1 MENHIETDASENEVL
16 EMAMKHDEQ
25 NAEKHSESATDEAAK
40 KVKKTAPTR
49 KGDKGSKDPMPAS
62 VKEDLAALVDG
73 EATLSEDFKEKTAV
87 LFEAAVQAKISD
99 EIERLEESYEER
111 LAEEVEESH
120 AKMVDSVDSFLN
132 HVVEGWMDDNKV
144 GIEQGLRTEIAENF
158 IVGLK
163 GLFDESYVDVP
174 ETKFDLV
181 DELAEKVEDL
191 EASLNEEMDTVM
203 RLSEANEELVREMI
217 LAESSKG
224 LVDTQAEK
232 LAILAEAVDFES
244 AESFHNK
251 VEIIKE
257 SHFSVATHDAV
268 SIQEGVDEDLDEEVQ
283 IVEETDPRMASILKA
298 LRG

>member
-1 MENHIETDASENEVL
+1 MEDHIETDANENEVL
-16 EMAMKHDEQ
+16 EMATKHDEQ
-25 NAEKHSESATDEAAK
+25 NAEKHSENATDEAAK
-40 KVKKTAPTR
+40 KVKKSASKR
-49 KGDKGSKDPMPAS
+49 KGDKGSQDPMAAS

-87 LFEAAVQAKISD
+87 LFEAAVQAKISE

-111 LAEEVEESH
+111 LAEEVEETH

-132 HVVEGWMDDNKV
+132 HVVESWMDDNKV
-144 GIEQGLRTEIAENF
+144 GIEQGIRTEIAENF

-174 ETKFDLV
+174 ESKFDLV
-181 DELAEKVEDL
+181 DELAEKVEEL
-191 EASLNEEMDTVM
+191 EASLNEEMEGAM
-203 RLSEANEELVREMI
+203 RLAEANEELVREMV
-217 LAESSKG
+217 LLECSEG

-232 LAILAEAVDFES
+232 LAILAETVDFES
-244 AESFHNK
+244 AETFRDK

-268 SIQEGVDEDLDEEVQ
+268 SIQEGVDEDLDEEV

>member
-1 MENHIETDASENEVL
+1 MTDHIETDASENEVL
-16 EMAMKHDEQ
+16 EMAMKHDEA

-40 KVKKTAPTR
+40 KVKKTAPKR
-49 KGDKGSKDPMPAS
+49 KGDKGSQDAMPAS

-144 GIEQGLRTEIAENF
+144 GIQQGLRTEIAENF
-158 IVGLK
+158 ISGLK
-163 GLFDESYVDVP
+163 GLFDEAYVDVP

-181 DELAEKVEDL
+181 DELAEKVEEL
-191 EASLNEEMDTVM
+191 EAALNEEMDIAM
-203 RLSEANEELVREMI
+203 HLSEANENLVREMI
-217 LAESSKG
+217 LVEAAEG

-232 LAILAEAVDFES
+232 LVILAETIDFES
-244 AESFHNK
+244 EESFRNK
-251 VEIIKE
+251 VDIIKE
-257 SHFSVATHDAV
+257 SHFSVSTNEAI
-268 SIQEGVDEDLDEEVQ
+268 SIQEGVDEDLDEEVL
-283 IVEETDPRMASILKA
+283 IEEETDPRMASILKA